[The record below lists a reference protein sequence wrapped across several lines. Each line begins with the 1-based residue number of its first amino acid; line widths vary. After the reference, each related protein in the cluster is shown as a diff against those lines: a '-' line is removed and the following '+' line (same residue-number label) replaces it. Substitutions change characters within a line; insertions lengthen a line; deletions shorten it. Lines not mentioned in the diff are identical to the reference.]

1 MPGNTIHAVELVF
14 LLLLLFVV
22 AFATLAT
29 KLKLPYPIVL
39 VIAGLALSFIP
50 GIPHI
55 TINPEIIFLVVLPP
69 LLYSAAWFT
78 SWRDFSH
85 NIVSIALL
93 AFGLVAFTVFG
104 IAEAAHWSFA
114 PFDRRLGFVLGAVV
128 ATTDAI
134 AATSI
139 ATRIGLPQRIV
150 TVLEGE
156 SLLNDATGL
165 LALEFGVAMVVQGQT
180 PTVGEGFTRL
190 LYLVVVGT
198 IIGLAIA
205 LVVELVERYLDDGPI
220 EVTLSIMV
228 PYATYLAAE
237 FAHSSGVLAVVAC
250 GLYLSRRSNKFFTAN
265 VRLQAFGFW
274 NSFTFAVNGLVFV
287 LIGLQLPFV
296 LAGIKDI
303 PFPTLLIYAALF
315 SLLVIV
321 LRVIWIYPGAYL
333 AYFIRNNLLHQNDR
347 RPSNKEMFVVGW
359 TGMRG
364 VIALAAAISLPEFLA
379 DGSPFPQRNLIIFLT
394 FCVILVTLV
403 LQGLTLPPLIR
414 ALGLAGATGPDCEEE
429 EARRIILEAALVHLE
444 DHKKKHKQK
453 LLHRSSDPA
462 TSQSIAGGAAYGVR
476 RTGAAFDTDPTPS
489 FPSDGQEAAR
499 ATGLSSPSSH
509 LSHELSDHLAD
520 EFEDIVKHY
529 QHRLATVTNR
539 NSPDHESHA
548 ADHAKARALSLE
560 LVRVERETAIRL
572 RNENRINDEV
582 LRQIE
587 RELDLTEIRLD
598 SNLPH

>member
-14 LLLLLFVV
+14 LLLLLFVIV
-22 AFATLAT
+22 FATVAN

-50 GIPHI
+50 GIPRVS
-55 TINPEIIFLVVLPP
+55 INPEIIFLVVLPP

-156 SLLNDATGL
+156 SLINDATGL
-165 LALEFGVAMVVQGQT
+165 LALEFGVAMVVQGET
-180 PTVGEGFTRL
+180 PTVGAGFLRL
-190 LYLVVVGT
+190 IYLVVIGT
-198 IIGLAIA
+198 AIGLLIA
-205 LVVELVERYLDDGPI
+205 FLVERIERYLDDGPI

-237 FAHSSGVLAVVAC
+237 FAHSSGVFAVVVC
-250 GLYLSRRSNKFFTAN
+250 GLYLSRRSNKFFSAN

-274 NSFTFAVNGLVFV
+274 NAFAFAVNGLVFV

-296 LAGIKDI
+296 LAGIRDI
-303 PFPTLLIYAALF
+303 PFPTLLLYAALF
-315 SLLVIV
+315 SALVII
-321 LRVIWIYPGAYL
+321 LRLVWIYPGAYL
-333 AYFIRNNLLHQNDR
+333 AYIIRNHLLHQKDQ
-347 RPSNKEMFVVGW
+347 RPSNREIFVVGW

-364 VIALAAAISLPEFLA
+364 VIALAAALSLPEFLA

-403 LQGLTLPPLIR
+403 LQGLSLPPLIK
-414 ALGLAGATGPDCEEE
+414 ALGLAGAQGPDCEEE
-429 EARRIILEAALVHLE
+429 TARRIILEAALNHLE
-444 DHKKKHKQK
+444 DHRKKHKQK
-453 LLHRSSDPA
+453 LLKSRAGAHSGDPA
-462 TSQSIAGGAAYGVR
+462 HSAAAAQLQSQSE
-476 RTGAAFDTDPTPS
+476 T
-489 FPSDGQEAAR
+489 
-499 ATGLSSPSSH
+499 
-509 LSHELSDHLAD
+509 HEVSDHLAE

-529 QHRLATVTNR
+529 QHRLAGITNR
-539 NSPDHESHA
+539 NSSEKEDHA
-548 ADHAKARALSLE
+548 ADHARALSLSLE
-560 LVRVERETAIRL
+560 LVRIERDTAIRL

-598 SNLPH
+598 TSLPH